1 MPTEGI
7 ASLCLM
13 SYIPGMQDYR
23 KLKAWSAARRLVP
36 SVYRLTTGFPSTE
49 RFGLSQQ
56 MRRSAL
62 SISSNIAEGCGR
74 GSQRELVRFLQIAS
88 GSAHELESQLQL
100 AVDLGFCSDTS
111 KRGLAAQIRE
121 VKSMLAGLEGAI
133 RASMDVR

>member
-1 MPTEGI
+1 
-7 ASLCLM
+7 M

-23 KLKAWSAARRLVP
+23 KLKAWGAARTLVP
-36 SVYRLTTGFPSTE
+36 SVYRLTTRFPGTE

-56 MRRSAL
+56 MRRSAV

-100 AVDLGFCSDTS
+100 ADDLGFCPDAS
-111 KRGLAAQIRE
+111 KTRVAEQIRE
-121 VKSMLAGLEGAI
+121 IKSMLAGLEGAI
-133 RASMDVR
+133 RASMHMH